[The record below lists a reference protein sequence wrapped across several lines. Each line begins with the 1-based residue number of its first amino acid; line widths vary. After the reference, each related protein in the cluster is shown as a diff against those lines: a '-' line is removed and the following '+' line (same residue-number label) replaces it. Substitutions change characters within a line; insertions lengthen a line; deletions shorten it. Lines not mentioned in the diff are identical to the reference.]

1 MTETNQPVIRSRRA
15 LPSGRAVLGAL
26 LVTLAALG
34 VLFATRLGNDATFQT
49 VVVATRDLGPGQ
61 LIEADDV
68 QLQRIRL
75 GEEANFVVNDL
86 AQAVGSVTLGPI
98 AQFEFVQ
105 LSNVGNMFA
114 SNVPSGLATVS
125 LPVDPALAPSSINPG
140 ELVSIL
146 VTNDGTTNLVA
157 DRLLVISYGGD
168 GDAFGSNI
176 NVLRV
181 AVRDGQNASEIALA
195 AEIGAV
201 SIIGVTGANEVA
213 IPQSVTGFGG
223 SETP

>member
-1 MTETNQPVIRSRRA
+1 M
-15 LPSGRAVLGAL
+15 
-26 LVTLAALG
+26 
-34 VLFATRLGNDATFQT
+34 
-49 VVVATRDLGPGQ
+49 
-61 LIEADDV
+61 
-68 QLQRIRL
+68 
-75 GEEANFVVNDL
+75 
-86 AQAVGSVTLGPI
+86 
-98 AQFEFVQ
+98 
-105 LSNVGNMFA
+105 
-114 SNVPSGLATVS
+114 S

-146 VTNDGTTNLVA
+146 VTNDGTTHLVA